1 MPWTRQP
8 IYLERAHN
16 LIYIHS
22 KYVMS
27 FFQVN
32 WIHKCALQYLCTSYF
47 FGEVLNYKI
56 GGLSL
61 LYVVIPW
68 KVCLRFTKTYN
79 CSMPLTEMKKKDK
92 YLEDILDI
100 LRYSATNKNTN
111 CQMLKYHHAFSLPV
125 LKEWKENTNK
135 MGYCTSQNSNISQW
149 IKLRKEIHRGK
160 ERWRILTK
168 IHEGE
173 IKRNQ

>member
-32 WIHKCALQYLCTSYF
+32 WIHKCALQYLCTSHF
-47 FGEVLNYKI
+47 FGQVLNYKI
-56 GGLSL
+56 GELSL

-111 CQMLKYHHAFSLPV
+111 CQMPKYHHAFSLPV

-160 ERWRILTK
+160 ERWRILAK
-168 IHEGE
+168 IHEGQ